1 MTSREESNISSAEGE
16 FNLNYVGNPAE
27 IGFGKGKTVNSV
39 GLGAGHGGWGGGP
52 SPNFGGDPTVMDIG
66 LEICW
71 KLALEFLITFRIA
84 HSKFPSVVI
93 LILVPFVSS
102 AV

>member
-1 MTSREESNISSAEGE
+1 MEAGVVDLHQILVVTLTTLCSNLEMEPLIQPNSA
-16 FNLNYVGNPAE
+16 
-27 IGFGKGKTVNSV
+27 
-39 GLGAGHGGWGGGP
+39 
-52 SPNFGGDPTVMDIG
+52 TVMDIG

>member
-1 MTSREESNISSAEGE
+1 V
-16 FNLNYVGNPAE
+16 FKPGNGTTYPTME
-27 IGFGKGKTVNSV
+27 Y
-39 GLGAGHGGWGGGP
+39 AGSGGG
-52 SPNFGGDPTVMDIG
+52 NGGGTGGTGGGFLVWEVAATVMDIG